1 MLLPPRTPQIYGSA
15 FDTSHV
21 SLLSHLF
28 VVGGT
33 DYVADAGKRLL
44 QLVKSDEKEKQ
55 CFAAEI
61 VAAMCQYLVT
71 GSFSLQSDVLARFV
85 NPAIQQVLKDGN
97 QDTVD
102 MWKDAVACSMRATR
116 ETPRA
121 LASVIAQLAHQPFKR
136 SLEAAV
142 GEGDQSSKASSSSAE
157 IYRHLRLLRAML
169 DECSFRVGD
178 VGGWVVSR
186 LREGDFLSHPYKLV
200 RKEVGNILVSVTR
213 ASFVAHK
220 RQHGSTGLTALV
232 ASLADGLKE
241 LATRNPTAS
250 SASPSTAEGGGG
262 AAAGVGGEED
272 NKKTV
277 SMANV
282 AIQWMI
288 PCSLFSQT
296 VFFGELLLPLLPA
309 ILHLQSAT
317 SDPEAANRAKFLAIT
332 WAWGGWNLPV
342 DGGEGGELLIAK
354 LLKMLRKM
362 SKDANWHVRKAVT
375 SFLATVIPRHA
386 FVLSKA
392 SSDQL
397 EKDPLPALKTAKAT
411 IVNLLSDSQ
420 VEVREGAAK
429 ALQAML
435 SSLPGSGGVAGGMKM
450 SKMTNKMYKKLYK
463 MSRTVIPQFSAA
475 KDEKMKEQRGIAI
488 NTRHGGLLGL
498 SAFILSQPYAVP
510 EWLPATLIGLAP
522 HTRDAIPI
530 GTTAKKLFQEF
541 TRTHQDEWHLFE
553 EKFTEDQLDT
563 LRDCG
568 SSLTYFA

>member
-1 MLLPPRTPQIYGSA
+1 
-15 FDTSHV
+15 
-21 SLLSHLF
+21 
-28 VVGGT
+28 
-33 DYVADAGKRLL
+33 
-44 QLVKSDEKEKQ
+44 
-55 CFAAEI
+55 
-61 VAAMCQYLVT
+61 
-71 GSFSLQSDVLARFV
+71 
-85 NPAIQQVLKDGN
+85 
-97 QDTVD
+97 
-102 MWKDAVACSMRATR
+102 
-116 ETPRA
+116 
-121 LASVIAQLAHQPFKR
+121 
-136 SLEAAV
+136 
-142 GEGDQSSKASSSSAE
+142 
-157 IYRHLRLLRAML
+157 
-169 DECSFRVGD
+169 
-178 VGGWVVSR
+178 
-186 LREGDFLSHPYKLV
+186 
-200 RKEVGNILVSVTR
+200 
-213 ASFVAHK
+213 
-220 RQHGSTGLTALV
+220 
-232 ASLADGLKE
+232 
-241 LATRNPTAS
+241 
-250 SASPSTAEGGGG
+250 
-262 AAAGVGGEED
+262 
-272 NKKTV
+272 
-277 SMANV
+277 MANV

-541 TRTHQDEWHLFE
+541 TRTHQVVYTSSFIRGERGRDTANQSYVDQTKHFPCVRYRVCVLFCVRTNE
-553 EKFTEDQLDT
+553 IARPMKAAPQNKPKKGKTSASPYLVNYAGRVALIRGEVYG
-563 LRDCG
+563 G
-568 SSLTYFA
+568 STGHIA